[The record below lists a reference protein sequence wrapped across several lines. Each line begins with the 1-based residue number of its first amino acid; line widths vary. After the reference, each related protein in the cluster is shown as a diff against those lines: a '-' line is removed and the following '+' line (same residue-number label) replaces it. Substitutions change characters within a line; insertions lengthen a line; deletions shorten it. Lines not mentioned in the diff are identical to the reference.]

1 MNILKLVRKE
11 LGLTQT
17 ELAEKIGISRS
28 QVGNIEQGSR
38 NITDRI
44 KKDLVTY
51 LNVNP
56 EWIETGM
63 GEIILNKYKG
73 YDLTDKEKEFLD
85 LLNQLDPDSQKLVID
100 TMKKIAN

>member
-17 ELAEKIGISRS
+17 ELAKKIGISRS
-28 QVGNIEQGSR
+28 QIGNIEQGSR

-56 EWIETGM
+56 EWIETGK
-63 GEIILNKYKG
+63 GEIILNKYKD
-73 YDLTDKEKEFLD
+73 YDLTEKEKEFLD

-100 TMKKIAN
+100 TMKKIVD